1 MYGSGVGDKPDHT
14 DNPGVQAVN
23 DAVDAV
29 TSASITG
36 SNAASFSDLLDKL
49 FPGNKQVESDRP
61 NEEFIGPMPST
72 DYNANN
78 GGLV

>member
-1 MYGSGVGDKPDHT
+1 MQT
-14 DNPGVQAVN
+14 VN
-23 DAVDAV
+23 DAVDAI
-29 TSASITG
+29 TSASVTD
-36 SNAASFSDLLDKL
+36 SNAVSFSDLLGKL